1 VGDFVELIIF
11 LAVVLVAML
20 AGGKKRGTQQQ
31 QRRPPVRRPTARPVQ
46 RPDRA
51 RPVGEWREPGE
62 RPAPL
67 TPVPTET
74 AGEPTRQSVAR
85 EILELLG
92 AQLEEQQAPPEPPTA
107 PPREAVALD
116 DYRRDAVSLERASR
130 EQRALDSVELSRER
144 EHEEFHDSYVDAPRE
159 LQPRRSRSRYHRI
172 TPRTAREA
180 VIWKT
185 ILSPPKAL
193 E

>member
-1 VGDFVELIIF
+1 MGDFVELIIF

-31 QRRPPVRRPTARPVQ
+31 QRRRPAPRPTARPVQ
-46 RPDRA
+46 RRTPAAPD
-51 RPVGEWREPGE
+51 GEWREPAE

-67 TPVPTET
+67 TPVPTES
-74 AGEPTRQSVAR
+74 AGEPTRRSITT

-92 AQLEEQQAPPEPPTA
+92 AQLDEQRSPPLPPPAPA
-107 PPREAVALD
+107 REAVALD
-116 DYRRDAVSLERASR
+116 EYRRDAVSLERPSR
-130 EQRALDSVELSRER
+130 EPRALDSVELSRQR
-144 EHEEFHDSYVDAPRE
+144 EHDEFHDRYIDAQGKP
-159 LQPRRSRSRYHRI
+159 QPRRARSRYHRL

-185 ILSPPKAL
+185 IFSPPKAF

>member
-31 QRRPPVRRPTARPVQ
+31 QRRPPARRPTARPVQ
-46 RPDRA
+46 RPAPTAPDREG
-51 RPVGEWREPGE
+51 RK
-62 RPAPL
+62 PL
-67 TPVPTET
+67 TPVPTES
-74 AGEPTRQSVAR
+74 AGEPTRRSITT

-92 AQLEEQQAPPEPPTA
+92 AQLDEQRSPPLPPPAPA
-107 PPREAVALD
+107 REAVALD
-116 DYRRDAVSLERASR
+116 EYRRDAVSLERPSR
-130 EQRALDSVELSRER
+130 EPRALDSVELSRQR
-144 EHEEFHDSYVDAPRE
+144 EHDEFHDRYIDAQGKP
-159 LQPRRSRSRYHRI
+159 QPRRARSRYHRL

-185 ILSPPKAL
+185 IFSPPKAF

>member
-1 VGDFVELIIF
+1 MGDFVELIIF

-20 AGGKKRGTQQQ
+20 AGGKKRGAQQQ
-31 QRRPPVRRPTARPVQ
+31 QRRPPVRRPPARPVQ

-51 RPVGEWREPGE
+51 APDGTWREPAE
-62 RPAPL
+62 RPAPM
-67 TPVPTET
+67 TRVPTDS
-74 AGEPTRQSVAR
+74 AGEPTRQSIAK

-92 AQLEEQQAPPEPPTA
+92 AQLEEQQTPAEPPST

-116 DYRRDAVSLERASR
+116 DYRRDAVSLERAPR
-130 EQRALDSVELSRER
+130 EPQALDSVELSRQR
-144 EHEEFHDSYVDAPRE
+144 EHEEFHDRYVDVPADVRTR
-159 LQPRRSRSRYHRI
+159 RRSRYRL

-185 ILSPPKAL
+185 ILSPPKAF